1 MRLALFG
8 TVGAGKSSLSEAISK
23 STGYEI
29 FPEPVD
35 NNPYFDDYYND
46 MKAFVFKMQ
55 VWMLTARSKQLTSA
69 ESLRNVIFDRSIIE
83 DPIFVKVSRRLG
95 LMNGTD
101 YNTYNDFFEE
111 VVLKSLGQRANF
123 DLVVYL
129 RVNTNKAI
137 ERIHERGRVQELG
150 TDNTYWELLNEE
162 YEAFYEKHKKQFNF
176 LVIDANSDDLELKL
190 KLILDKMNSMKKG

>member
-8 TVGAGKSSLSEAISK
+8 TVGAGKSSLSDAISK

-69 ESLRNVIFDRSIIE
+69 ESLKNVIFDRSIIE

-95 LMNGTD
+95 LMNGID

-111 VVLKSLGQRANF
+111 VVLKSLGDRANF

-129 RVNTNKAI
+129 RVTTDKAI
-137 ERIHERGRVQELG
+137 ERIHERGRIQELG
-150 TDNTYWELLNEE
+150 TDTTYWELLNEE
-162 YEAFYEKHKKQFNF
+162 YEAFYERHKNQFNF
-176 LVIDANSDDLELKL
+176 LVIDANSDDLDLKL
-190 KLILDKMNSMKKG
+190 KLILDKINQMTKG

>member
-8 TVGAGKSSLSEAISK
+8 TVGAGKSSLSDAISK
-23 STGYEI
+23 STGFEI

-46 MKAFVFKMQ
+46 MKAYVFRMQ

-69 ESLRNVIFDRSIIE
+69 SSLTNVIFDRSIIE
-83 DPIFVKVSRRLG
+83 DPIFVRVSRRLG
-95 LMNGTD
+95 LLNGTD

-111 VVLKSLGQRANF
+111 VVLKSLGERANF

-129 RVNTNKAI
+129 RVDTKKAI

-150 TDNTYWELLNEE
+150 TDHAYWEILNEE
-162 YEAFYEKHKKQFNF
+162 YEAFYEKHKNKFNF
-176 LVIDANSDDLELKL
+176 LVIDANSDNLSKKLNAILK
-190 KLILDKMNSMKKG
+190 KMNEMK